1 MFMNAVIPGINL
13 VNFHVIRGNINK
25 GIIKYNR
32 GVPTHFN
39 QNFKR
44 EIDFIFE
51 INLGKIFTN
60 I

>member
-1 MFMNAVIPGINL
+1 MNAVIPGINL

-32 GVPTHFN
+32 GVPTHWN